1 MGTMQRLF
9 QLMAEKK
16 ASDLFLSVG
25 APITIKMLGNSMP
38 INPTILDPATVR
50 NLLAE
55 VLNEDQIAEF
65 DREKELQTRV
75 VAPDVGVF
83 RLSCFFQR
91 GTPAMVARYI
101 PVDIPKFD
109 SLGLPPVL
117 KEVIMEKRGLILMVG
132 ATGSGK
138 STTLTSMIDHR
149 NENASGHILTLED
162 PLEFLFKN
170 KKSIVNQREVGTDTK
185 AYQIALKN
193 ALRQAPD
200 VIFIGEIR
208 DKDTMSQAIAYAQ
221 SGHLC
226 LATLHANNSYHAMSR
241 IISFYPLENRPSLL
255 ADLSVTLK
263 CVISQRLVK
272 KPDGSRAAAV
282 EVLLNSRYIA
292 ELIEKGD
299 LGEIKD
305 AMEKSMVPGSQTFE
319 QSLFQLYKSGTITLD
334 EALANADSAN
344 NLQQV
349 INNAADPAAAKPA
362 AASCGSRR
370 SERRTRLH
378 QLGRAGFLQRL
389 QAEHGRLMPVL
400 EKVRAA
406 DRAPFGHARRCRL
419 PRPDRLLAGAAG
431 LSTSSASM
439 PAASQTSGRGAAP
452 GGRLIC
458 FAGHTDVVPTGPL
471 EQWTSPPFEPTVR
484 DGHLYGRGAAD
495 MKSSIAACVVAMERL
510 VNRRGADADSLCLL
524 LTSDEEGDAIDGTV
538 RVVEA
543 LKARG
548 ETIDFCIVGEP
559 TCVGRLGD
567 TMKNGRRGSLSAKL
581 AVKGV
586 QGHVAYPHLVKNP
599 VHLAAP
605 ALAELA
611 ATTWDSGNE
620 YFPPTS
626 FQISN
631 AHAGTGA
638 GNVVPGSFVIDFNFR
653 FSTAS
658 TVGRPAGP
666 RTSSCS
672 TATGSNTTSP
682 GRWAPSPS

>member
-9 QLMAEKK
+9 SLMAEKK
-16 ASDLFLSVG
+16 ASDLFISVG
-25 APITIKMLGNSMP
+25 APMTIKMLGNSMP
-38 INPTILDPATVR
+38 INPAILDPATVR

-55 VLNEDQIAEF
+55 VLSEDQMAEF

-117 KEVIMEKRGLILMVG
+117 TEVIMEKRGLILMVG

-149 NENASGHILTLED
+149 NEHASGHILTLED

-263 CVISQRLVK
+263 CVISQRLCK
-272 KPDGSRAAAV
+272 KPDGGRVPAI

-319 QSLFQLYKSGTITLD
+319 QSLYSLYSTGVITLE
-334 EALANADSAN
+334 EALGNADSAN

-349 INNAADPAAAKPA
+349 INNAAAPVAATKPSATAAANPN
-362 AASCGSRR
+362 
-370 SERRTRLH
+370 
-378 QLGRAGFLQRL
+378 
-389 QAEHGRLMPVL
+389 
-400 EKVRAA
+400 
-406 DRAPFGHARRCRL
+406 
-419 PRPDRLLAGAAG
+419 
-431 LSTSSASM
+431 
-439 PAASQTSGRGAAP
+439 AAP
-452 GGRLIC
+452 DY
-458 FAGHTDVVPTGPL
+458 T
-471 EQWTSPPFEPTVR
+471 
-484 DGHLYGRGAAD
+484 
-495 MKSSIAACVVAMERL
+495 KSIA
-510 VNRRGADADSLCLL
+510 
-524 LTSDEEGDAIDGTV
+524 
-538 RVVEA
+538 
-543 LKARG
+543 
-548 ETIDFCIVGEP
+548 
-559 TCVGRLGD
+559 
-567 TMKNGRRGSLSAKL
+567 
-581 AVKGV
+581 
-586 QGHVAYPHLVKNP
+586 
-599 VHLAAP
+599 
-605 ALAELA
+605 
-611 ATTWDSGNE
+611 
-620 YFPPTS
+620 
-626 FQISN
+626 
-631 AHAGTGA
+631 
-638 GNVVPGSFVIDFNFR
+638 PGSFSDFKLNMDD
-653 FSTAS
+653 
-658 TVGRPAGP
+658 
-666 RTSSCS
+666 
-672 TATGSNTTSP
+672 
-682 GRWAPSPS
+682 